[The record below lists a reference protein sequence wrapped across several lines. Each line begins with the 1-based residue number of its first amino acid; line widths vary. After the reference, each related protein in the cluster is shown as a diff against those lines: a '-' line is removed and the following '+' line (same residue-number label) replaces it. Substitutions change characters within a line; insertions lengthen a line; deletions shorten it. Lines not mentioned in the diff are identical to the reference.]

1 MNKQHLVKI
10 LAEKT
15 TLTQKDVASVID
27 ILPEVIKEAVA
38 SEDKVSLAGFISFE
52 KVDIPEKT
60 GIVQFGEKKG
70 STWTSPSHSELK
82 VKLSKSYKL
91 I

>member
-1 MNKQHLVKI
+1 MNKVQLVKI

-27 ILPEVIKEAVA
+27 ILPEVIKETVA
-38 SEDKVSLAGFISFE
+38 SGDKISLTGFISFE
-52 KVDIPEKT
+52 KVDIPERSGT
-60 GIVQFGEKKG
+60 VQLGTNKG
-70 STWTSPSHSELK
+70 STWTTPAHSEIK
-82 VKLSKSYKL
+82 SKLSKSYKL